1 MTAKRYK
8 KLMIALI
15 HTMNAQ
21 AKKYGD
27 KGCTN
32 LFKSTRSTKAMKA
45 FGTFESNQKAWDTYR
60 KLLPKLTA
68 NLPTK

>member
-8 KLMIALI
+8 KLMTALI
-15 HTMNAQ
+15 YTMNEQ

-45 FGTFESNQKAWDTYR
+45 FGTFKSNQLAWDTYR
-60 KLLPKLTA
+60 KVLPEFTTNLPKR
-68 NLPTK
+68 

>member
-15 HTMNAQ
+15 YNMNQQ

-27 KGCTN
+27 KSCTN
-32 LFKSTRSTKAMKA
+32 LFRSTRSTKSMRA
-45 FGTFESNQKAWDTYR
+45 FGTFESNQLAWDTYR
-60 KLLPKLTA
+60 KVLPELTA
-68 NLPTK
+68 NLPKK